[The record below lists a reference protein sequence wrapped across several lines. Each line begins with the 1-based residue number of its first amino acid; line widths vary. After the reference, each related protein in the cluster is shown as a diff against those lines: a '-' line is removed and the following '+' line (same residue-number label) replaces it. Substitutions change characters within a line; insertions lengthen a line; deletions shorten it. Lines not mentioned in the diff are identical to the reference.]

1 LFLVERVFGGFPSLV
16 RLELL
21 FSFTLLLFTRRNTKD
36 EIPSLLCAVKEMQIK
51 TLKNILAGDF
61 FALECNTIY
70 EY

>member
-1 LFLVERVFGGFPSLV
+1 
-16 RLELL
+16 LELL